1 MSPRAVS
8 TASGNSACQP
18 WDIAAGILLVREA
31 GGYVTDING
40 GNDMMKSGNVLA
52 ANDHLHAQLAKLL
65 RELLPSP
72 ALT

>member
-1 MSPRAVS
+1 
-8 TASGNSACQP
+8 
-18 WDIAAGILLVREA
+18 VREA

-65 RELLPSP
+65 RESLPSP